1 MKVGDLVKMD
11 FEGSMVARVVGGG
24 DPDMWGVGIIVTV
37 EDRNPD
43 DVEVLWS
50 RLGLGWEMK
59 IMLEVISEGG

>member
-1 MKVGDLVKMD
+1 VKVGDLVKMD
-11 FEGSMVARVVGGG
+11 FEDIDALVVGGG

>member
-11 FEGSMVARVVGGG
+11 FEDIDALVVGGG

>member
-1 MKVGDLVKMD
+1 MKVGDLVMMD
-11 FEGSMVARVVGGG
+11 FEDIDALVVGGA
-24 DPDMWGVGIIVTV
+24 DPDVWGVGIIVTV

-59 IMLEVISEGG
+59 IMLEVISENR

>member
-11 FEGSMVARVVGGG
+11 FEGSMVERVVGGG

>member
-11 FEGSMVARVVGGG
+11 IVGR
-24 DPDMWGVGIIVTV
+24 DFWGVGIIVTV